1 MRTTQQFSITL
12 TNEMADMVRARV
24 ASGAYASESEVI
36 REGLRAL
43 NERDKAIE
51 AWLTHSAAPSL
62 DSIRENPNNGRS
74 ISQVRAAIRSEVICM
89 TYEVII
95 TPEAEQQI
103 INLHRYITEK
113 AGNVIADN
121 YANALLDYLDGFSTF
136 PHRGN
141 KRDDIRQ
148 GDAGNSFPPQNDYCF
163 CR

>member
-51 AWLTHSAAPSL
+51 AWLMHSAAPSL

-74 ISQVRAAIRSEVICM
+74 ISQVRTALRSG
-89 TYEVII
+89 
-95 TPEAEQQI
+95 
-103 INLHRYITEK
+103 K
-113 AGNVIADN
+113 
-121 YANALLDYLDGFSTF
+121 
-136 PHRGN
+136 
-141 KRDDIRQ
+141 
-148 GDAGNSFPPQNDYCF
+148 
-163 CR
+163 

>member
-62 DSIRENPNNGRS
+62 DSAKIQTTDAPFHRFAPRFDPGS
-74 ISQVRAAIRSEVICM
+74 
-89 TYEVII
+89 
-95 TPEAEQQI
+95 
-103 INLHRYITEK
+103 NLH
-113 AGNVIADN
+113 
-121 YANALLDYLDGFSTF
+121 
-136 PHRGN
+136 
-141 KRDDIRQ
+141 DI
-148 GDAGNSFPPQNDYCF
+148 
-163 CR
+163 